1 MGNIKL
7 YWYLCASSKLLI
19 SDHWIGLDKVYVF
32 VLIEEIKMVATF
44 EYRSKNL
51 LKPIIEHAL
60 RYGVYGENLLNKYYQ
75 TVETHTLHDDHC
87 IVLLKWHVCT
97 CNIWLW
103 WWPPLSQLNKGLH
116 FFCFPIVWAI
126 SGC

>member
-1 MGNIKL
+1 
-7 YWYLCASSKLLI
+7 LLI

-51 LKPIIEHAL
+51 LKPIIEHTL

-87 IVLLKWHVCT
+87 IVLLK
-97 CNIWLW
+97 
-103 WWPPLSQLNKGLH
+103 
-116 FFCFPIVWAI
+116 
-126 SGC
+126 